1 MYLRHYAL
9 TLALLLSALSSRA
22 QTFAER
28 LGYPKDTIA
37 VILHVDDVGMSHSS
51 NLGAMQ
57 AMESSSASS
66 FAIMMPCPWVPE
78 IARWLNNNPNADAGL
93 HLTLTS
99 EWQIYRWGPVAGKKA
114 VPGLVDDEGCL
125 WRSVPEVATH
135 ATPDEIE
142 AEIRAQLDRAETL
155 HVPITHMDSHM
166 GTLFARPDYFL
177 RYFKVAAEKKIPML
191 AVGGHMTYV
200 SKNEPDAAKGLL
212 PLIPKIWNAGLPVI
226 DDLHTGWSGL
236 DTPAKFQAA
245 LEELKP
251 GVTEFLFHA
260 SVPTEDFPLI
270 TNSHANRKADLEALT
285 SDKTKEI
292 MKRRGIVI
300 TTWRELMQRRQKAA
314 PIDEANWK

>member
-1 MYLRHYAL
+1 M
-9 TLALLLSALSSRA
+9 SSRA

-78 IARWLNNNPNADAGL
+78 IARWLKNNPKADAGL

-142 AEIRAQLDRAETL
+142 SEIRAQLDRAETL

-200 SKNEPDAAKGLL
+200 SKNEPEAAKGLL

-292 MKRRGIVI
+292 INRRGIVI

-314 PIDEANWK
+314 PLDEANWK

>member
-1 MYLRHYAL
+1 MHLRQLGL
-9 TLALLLSALSSRA
+9 TILLVLITATSRA

-51 NLGAMQ
+51 NLGAIS
-57 AMESSSASS
+57 ALESNSASS
-66 FAIMMPCPWVPE
+66 FAVMIPCPWVTE
-78 IARWLNNNPNADAGL
+78 IARWLAKNRGADSGL

-99 EWQIYRWGPVAGKKA
+99 EWQIYRWGPVAGKRA
-114 VPGLVDDEGCL
+114 VPGLVDQEGCL
-125 WRSVPEVATH
+125 WRSVPEVVAH

-142 AEIRAQLDRAETL
+142 TEIRAQLDRAETFGL
-155 HVPITHMDSHM
+155 PITHMDSHM
-166 GTLFARPDYFL
+166 GTLFARPDYFM
-177 RYFKVAAEKKIPML
+177 RYLKVAAEKKIPML

-200 SKNEPDAAKGLL
+200 SKNEPEAAKGLR

-260 SVPTEDFPLI
+260 SVPTEDFSLI

-292 MKRRGIVI
+292 INRRGIVI

-314 PIDEANWK
+314 PLDEANWK